1 MNLNRP
7 LPDLLQED
15 ITGAFEQYLDEE
27 LYRVAYKEVE
37 TEKYSVYAINVTTGD
52 VIYEGATFW
61 IFVSDLDGN
70 MFTVQQSIQEVIMDS
85 IEDEHSDILETAR
98 IMQEDF
104 ESVGIKIKKN
114 NIE

>member
-7 LPDLLQED
+7 LTDLLQED

-52 VIYEGATFW
+52 VVYEGATFW
-61 IFVSDLDGN
+61 IYVSDLEGN
-70 MFTVQQSIQEVIMDS
+70 MFTKQQAIQEEIMEFIS
-85 IEDEHSDILETAR
+85 EER
-98 IMQEDF
+98 
-104 ESVGIKIKKN
+104 K
-114 NIE
+114 